1 MLKLSNWYSSVVNR
15 LSHNVSH
22 LSLNIFQISIYGNEG
37 KKLMPY
43 LKRASITANTFEGII
58 QLSKQL
64 SSIARDRYFT
74 FSLYCYCSYDSNILV
89 DCLSCISGSNRDDIA
104 TIGNVNKSQVIE
116 ELPKTFKYYKNK

>member
-15 LSHNVSH
+15 LSHKV
-22 LSLNIFQISIYGNEG
+22 SLNIFQISICGDEG
-37 KKLMPY
+37 KQLMSFF
-43 LKRASITANTFEGII
+43 KRASITANTLEGII

-74 FSLYCYCSYDSNILV
+74 FSIYCYCSYDSNIFV
-89 DCLSCISGSNRDDIA
+89 DCLSCISGSNRNDFA